1 MKPSNATKLIA
12 ASAMCMLAAPSFS
25 HIALEGKSAAAGSTY
40 KAVFQVGHGCG
51 GAATTGL
58 SVQIPAGFQGAK
70 PYVKA
75 GWTVS
80 AKLGKLAKP
89 YDSNGKQVTEDVTVV
104 SWTAASKDA
113 ALQDGN
119 LDEFVLRGKLPDAA
133 GPLWF
138 KVLQTCESGSI
149 DWSEVPASGTSAK
162 GLKSPAALLEVT
174 SLVPVA
180 EQTATGQQ
188 PVQVTDAWVRATVP
202 GQKGTGAFMKI
213 TAKEGTRLV
222 GVSTPVAGVAEVHE
236 MKMENDVMKMRA
248 LPALDLP
255 AGKTVELKSGGNH
268 VMLMDLKQPLAK
280 DSTVPLT
287 LVFKNARGVESR
299 VELKVPVSVVAP
311 GASAAAAK
319 GVDKANSGHGEHKH

>member
-1 MKPSNATKLIA
+1 
-12 ASAMCMLAAPSFS
+12 MCMLAIPSFS
-25 HIALEGKSAAAGSTY
+25 HIVLEGKSAPAGSAY

-51 GAATTGL
+51 GSATTGL

-70 PYVKA
+70 PYAKA
-75 GWTVS
+75 GWTLS

-89 YDSNGKQVTEDVTVV
+89 YDSQGKQVTEDVTVV
-104 SWTAASKDA
+104 SWAAASKGA
-113 ALQDGN
+113 TLQDGQ
-119 LDEFVLRGKLPDAA
+119 LDEFVLSGKLPDAA

-149 DWSEVPASGTSAK
+149 DWSEVPASDTSAK

-174 SLVPVA
+174 SLVA
-180 EQTATGQQ
+180 EQTAPSQQ

-202 GQKGTGAFMKI
+202 GQKGTGAFMKL

-222 GVSTPVAGVAEVHE
+222 GISSPVAGVAEVHE
-236 MKMENDVMKMRA
+236 MKMENDIMKMRA

-287 LVFKNARGVESR
+287 LVFKNAKGAESK
-299 VELKVPVSVVAP
+299 VELKVPVSAVAP
-311 GASAAAAK
+311 EASAAAAK
-319 GVDKANSGHGEHKH
+319 AADKTHSGHGEHKH